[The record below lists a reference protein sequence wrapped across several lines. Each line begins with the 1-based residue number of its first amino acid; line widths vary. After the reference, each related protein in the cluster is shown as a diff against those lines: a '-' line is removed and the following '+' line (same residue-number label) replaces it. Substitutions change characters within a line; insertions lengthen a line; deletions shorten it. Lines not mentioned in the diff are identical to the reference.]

1 MATCTF
7 VWNTALAWGFTVAAV
22 ACAVAD
28 MIFDLGPLGRA
39 GIMLA
44 ATGGCIH
51 IRGWIAADHERQRN
65 AFELGCSMAGSSV
78 IRSVN

>member
-28 MIFDLGPLGRA
+28 LAFDLGPLGRA

-44 ATGGCIH
+44 AAAGCMH
-51 IRGWIAADHERQRN
+51 IRGWIAALYEREVR
-65 AFELGCSMAGSSV
+65 AFELGRSLARSS